1 MGRNRVYA
9 SAAERQKAY
18 RDRTAT
24 FQPIVAE
31 PKQARRRPS
40 RPARLRALIAAVL
53 ALKAEYDDW
62 LDRLPEF
69 REGSDEETRITE
81 TIEFLEQAA
90 DLLSE
95 IDPPRG
101 YGRD

>member
-18 RDRTAT
+18 RDRAVIR
-24 FQPIVAE
+24 QPPAAG
-31 PKQARRRPS
+31 PKQAKRGPS
-40 RPARLRALIAAVL
+40 RPARLQALITTVL
-53 ALKAEYDDW
+53 ALKAEYEGWHARMPD
-62 LDRLPEF
+62 F
-69 REGSDEETRITE
+69 REGSDEETRVAE
-81 TIEFLEQAA
+81 TIDLLEQAA